1 MVSDDSNP
9 RLLTDREVGVMLGI
23 SWRTVR
29 RLVETDPIFPRPLKL
44 GRCVRWDLKRLD
56 EYLAR
61 KTREADRR

>member
-1 MVSDDSNP
+1 MVSDNSNP

-44 GRCVRWDLKRLD
+44 GRCVRWDRQRLD